1 MDDKLAFKVTDAT
14 VHILRASELMQ
25 NGPVKQVHS
34 IEDVNRWVRSQAYH
48 DTVAYISNTSRAIQG
63 HRMTSDFPVSEQMRQ
78 LCEIFDGLE
87 HLLTEHTPRIEDTST
102 SVPAA
107 QIKGNFYGFW
117 LRDMY
122 QHVFRKLGE
131 VIPAIHCRHINE
143 LGQYLRRSFGN
154 AKSLDFGPANELM
167 FLFFLCGLFRAGI
180 LLAKDTLAAALM
192 LFDRYV
198 HLVRRM
204 VAIYALQTAKD
215 PVCSIDDFIFMPYL
229 WGAAQL
235 SLEAPFSPL
244 QCEQAKVL
252 ESQRQDYMIVELVD
266 FLLRTGGGGQL
277 SQVAFQ
283 LWSILSI
290 PTWAQVYMG
299 FERNVV
305 DNLLCS
311 FHTVQH
317 AIFGEL
323 MSFESAVSPIQLER
337 ARLGSLY
344 IVQHGDNSGGL
355 QEGQPPANILEDNDV
370 PGPVSRYISPYTESF
385 LGFQEPR
392 AEDQSDDDSNDNRL
406 WMLRQ
411 IVENNDP
418 NTAQFHPS
426 SQMPNESSTSFAN
439 KGL

>member
-1 MDDKLAFKVTDAT
+1 MAT
-14 VHILRASELMQ
+14 VHILRASELIQ
-25 NGPVKQVHS
+25 NGPVKQVHG
-34 IEDVNRWVRSQAYH
+34 IEDVNRWVRSQAYY
-48 DTVAYISNTSRAIQG
+48 DIVAYISNTSRAIQG
-63 HRMTSDFPVSEQMRQ
+63 HRMTSDFPVTEQMRQ

-87 HLLTEHTPRIEDTST
+87 HLLVEHTPRIEDTST
-102 SVPAA
+102 ALPAA
-107 QIKGNFYGFW
+107 KIKSNCYGFW

-131 VIPAIHCRHINE
+131 IIPAIHCRHINE

-154 AKSLDFGPANELM
+154 AKSMDFGPANELM

-192 LFDRYV
+192 LFNRYA

-204 VAIYALQTAKD
+204 VAIYGLQTAKD
-215 PVCSIDDFIFMPYL
+215 PVCTIDDFIFIPYL

-252 ESQRQDYMIVELVD
+252 ESQKQDYMIVEVVD
-266 FLLRTGGGGQL
+266 YLLRNGGGGQL

-299 FERNVV
+299 FERNVI

-311 FHTVQH
+311 LHTMEH

-323 MSFESAVSPIQLER
+323 MSFDPAVPPIQLER
-337 ARLGSLY
+337 VRLGSLY
-344 IVQHGDNSGGL
+344 IDHNGDNSGGL
-355 QEGQPPANILEDNDV
+355 QERQQPANILEYSDET
-370 PGPVSRYISPYTESF
+370 GPVSRYFSPYTESF

-392 AEDQSDDDSNDNRL
+392 AEDQSDDDSKDNRL

-411 IVENNDP
+411 MVENNNP
-418 NTAQFHPS
+418 STYQFHPS
-426 SQMPNESSTSFAN
+426 SQVPNESSTSN